1 MKWFTKFWKRIA
13 DQLPASITPEAL
25 ERLSVLDPQQI
36 DVENVRSIL
45 GVSTG
50 RARLI
55 CETAVRRGV
64 FRRKVQVL
72 CPDNSVAASAPTREE
87 LPPSVRC
94 WQDIQGDLEPR
105 SVPTEELQTREVF
118 ALNE

>member
-1 MKWFTKFWKRIA
+1 M
-13 DQLPASITPEAL
+13 
-25 ERLSVLDPQQI
+25 ERLSALDPEHI
-36 DVENVRSIL
+36 DVENVRSVL
-45 GVSTG
+45 GISTV

-64 FRRKVQVL
+64 FRRRIQVL

-87 LPPSVRC
+87 LPSSVRC
-94 WQDIQGDLEPR
+94 WQDIEGDLEPR
-105 SVPTEELQTREVF
+105 SVSTEDLRTREVF